1 MLIRPYESSDYD
13 ACIAAFKSNMPKY
26 FLPEE
31 LPDFTDWLDK
41 YQNGG
46 PFKVEGEAAYF
57 VLEEDGLNVGCGGVF
72 IEPQN
77 NLAGMVW
84 GMVDNRLHKRGIGK
98 KFLLFRIEYIR
109 RHCPAC
115 SIKLDTTQH
124 SYPFFEKYGF
134 TIVKY
139 TENGYAEGMHRY
151 DMLLVP

>member
-13 ACIAAFKSNMPKY
+13 ACIVAFESNMPKY
-26 FLPEE
+26 FLPQE
-31 LPDFTDWLDK
+31 LPDFTNWLDK

-46 PFKVEGEAAYF
+46 PYHVEGEAAYF
-57 VLEEDGLNVGCGGVF
+57 VIEEDGLLIACGGVF

-109 RHCPAC
+109 NHCPSC
-115 SIKLDTTQH
+115 RIKLDTTQH

-134 TIVKY
+134 SIVKY